1 MSKTDTL
8 EVDFLKWCTGQAT
21 SYIASGSTPI
31 TGYVGLFTTAP
42 TDSTAGTEC
51 SGTNYA
57 RVNSSGKWATPTSGS
72 PSSVANNAVI
82 TFPTAGAG
90 GWGDVVAFGI
100 FNAASGGTLLRY
112 GSLTTKTVA
121 SGDTPSFAVSALTLT
136 ED

>member
-8 EVDFLKWCTGQAT
+8 ENDFLKWCTGQAT

-31 TGYVGLFTTAP
+31 TGYVALFTSAP
-42 TDSTAGTEC
+42 TDSTGGTEV

-57 RVNSSGKWATPTSGS
+57 RVNSSGKWATPSGG
-72 PSSVANNAVI
+72 SVSNNAI
-82 TFPTAGAG
+82 IQFPTAGAG

-112 GSLTTKTVA
+112 GSLATKTVA
-121 SGDTPSFAVSALTLT
+121 SGDTPSFAANALTLT